1 MGGLLDLK
9 YAPGTEADF
18 FTEWCE
24 KNLYHSVDRWAGKPV
39 IWESWQRDFFE
50 ELLACDDDCI
60 PYWSNGA
67 LLVPRKN
74 GKTLMLGALAVYRL
88 LIDEDQP
95 EILLA
100 AATDKQ
106 AGRLFDQCISFL
118 RKNKRLDEQIHRREY
133 AGEIVNPETGGKI
146 IRLPSSGETLDGYN
160 PSLAIIDELH
170 AWDTPIR
177 RRVWTSLNTGDGAR
191 ERAQIVTI
199 TTAGDAHK
207 RQTGILGRMLDSNEA
222 NGECERSPGITISR
236 NHTARTIV
244 FNYSAP
250 TSDPRDVV
258 AMKQANPA
266 SWVTEEFLA
275 RKAANSELTDSEVL
289 QLHGNV
295 WAEGV
300 LAWIDAASWEACRV
314 SIDEAEIPRDSNVCL
329 GVDIG
334 LTHDSSAVAVAWAR
348 ADGKIVLNCTVW
360 SAVPNV
366 LAHVTVPGG
375 TMDLGIIEQHIMYL
389 HELYQ
394 IDEMAYDP
402 RFFER
407 SAQLLADHM
416 VVVPM
421 QQTAA
426 PMADAYQTFY
436 QGVHEKRVLHNGDG
450 VLTAH
455 VMATAAQKGERGWKI
470 SKIRSSQRI
479 DAVPASAVAMYRAEA
494 NLVLGDGGVI
504 YG

>member
-1 MGGLLDLK
+1 
-9 YAPGTEADF
+9 
-18 FTEWCE
+18 
-24 KNLYHSVDRWAGKPV
+24 
-39 IWESWQRDFFE
+39 
-50 ELLACDDDCI
+50 
-60 PYWSNGA
+60 
-67 LLVPRKN
+67 
-74 GKTLMLGALAVYRL
+74 
-88 LIDEDQP
+88 
-95 EILLA
+95 
-100 AATDKQ
+100 
-106 AGRLFDQCISFL
+106 
-118 RKNKRLDEQIHRREY
+118 
-133 AGEIVNPETGGKI
+133 
-146 IRLPSSGETLDGYN
+146 
-160 PSLAIIDELH
+160 
-170 AWDTPIR
+170 
-177 RRVWTSLNTGDGAR
+177 
-191 ERAQIVTI
+191 
-199 TTAGDAHK
+199 
-207 RQTGILGRMLDSNEA
+207 
-222 NGECERSPGITISR
+222 
-236 NHTARTIV
+236 
-244 FNYSAP
+244 
-250 TSDPRDVV
+250 
-258 AMKQANPA
+258 
-266 SWVTEEFLA
+266 
-275 RKAANSELTDSEVL
+275 
-289 QLHGNV
+289 
-295 WAEGV
+295 
-300 LAWIDAASWEACRV
+300 
-314 SIDEAEIPRDSNVCL
+314 
-329 GVDIG
+329 VDIG

-436 QGVHEKRVLHNGDG
+436 QGIHEKRVLHNGDG

-470 SKIRSSQRI
+470 SKIRSSHRI
-479 DAVPASAVAMYRAEA
+479 DAVPASAVAIYRAEA